1 MNSRRHDIQGLR
13 ALAVIAVILDHVIGW
28 PLGGFAGVDV
38 FFVISGFLITGLL
51 LRDAAAGTLSLRRF
65 YAKRMRRI
73 APAAVTVLVVTT
85 ALAWLLFN
93 QPRFWSTAWDA
104 VSALFFV
111 SNWRFAAQG
120 TDYFRQG
127 DAVSP
132 LQHFWSLSVEEQFYL
147 VWPVLVVLLVALIGR
162 RVSAKAG
169 AGEDGGAA
177 ATGDAAA
184 RASARPLQR
193 QRWVLGI
200 VLALLA
206 AASFAVALWQS
217 TANPTVA
224 YFSTLTRVWEL
235 AFGGLLAVSAPLFAR
250 LPTAVRAVL
259 GWLGLAG
266 IVASLLL
273 LDSTMAFPGPWAA
286 PAVIATAAVIV
297 AGIGGRQ
304 RRLFPLENPVSGFL
318 GDISYSLYLWHFPVL
333 VFVLLLVPEQSLAV
347 TIAVLGL
354 TLAVSLVAYFL
365 IEQPLHRS
373 PWLRGRELLE
383 KPQAAGPERES
394 EPEPVQQG
402 PDARTPDPVEPTS
415 TTPEPA
421 PAPAPVPPRP
431 ATAAGRAGSPVSD
444 RVRARAL
451 AAEAERARLRAELA
465 ASTSA
470 PAATPARVVAKS
482 SAASGTDQEGGAL
495 ESGTE
500 GERARL
506 RDARRTAWQGW
517 RERFSGQFL
526 GAGLG
531 VVVIVVVVAV
541 TVQLSVKGEGPLA
554 LAVPSGVPAAGL
566 GGDAHPGP
574 GATDGGQ
581 TDVGADPA
589 APVNPE
595 DELQAELWN
604 AASATEWPSNL
615 SPSMDAAIS
624 ETSSRNPA
632 KGCFDL
638 GGTPDFGRCTW
649 GSGDAP
655 NHMYL
660 VGDSTALAYAPAFR
674 EIADRSGGQWKVTTV
689 GLYGCRFTDVLVQND
704 GDGVMD
710 SCPQR
715 KADVAAQIAADA
727 PQLVVVSNAYAL
739 GNAADRQPLTVAQLV
754 GSTISLA
761 SRFDTP
767 GHVVYLAPPPLGANL
782 GACYS
787 PVKSPQDCTA
797 GVDGTWYDFQKS
809 FEAGVAAEGT
819 GDHVVSSLGFTCA
832 QGFCP
837 AFAGTVP
844 TRYDQVH
851 MTPEYAVRVAESI
864 RWELAAQG
872 VM

>member
-51 LRDAAAGTLSLRRF
+51 IRDAAAGTLSLRRF

-73 APAAVTVLVVTT
+73 APAAITVLVVTT

-111 SNWRFAAQG
+111 SNWRFAAEG

-147 VWPVLVVLLVALIGR
+147 VWPVLVVLLIALVGR
-162 RVSAKAG
+162 R
-169 AGEDGGAA
+169 
-177 ATGDAAA
+177 
-184 RASARPLQR
+184 ASGTPVRR
-193 QRWVLGI
+193 QRWMLGAA
-200 VLALLA
+200 LAVLA
-206 AASFAVALWQS
+206 AASFGVALWQS
-217 TANPTVA
+217 TENPTVA

-235 AFGGLLAVSAPLFAR
+235 AFGGLLAVTAPLFAR

-259 GWLGLAG
+259 GWLGLGG

-273 LDSTMAFPGPWAA
+273 VDSTMAFPGPWAA

-304 RRLFPLENPVSGFL
+304 PWLFPLENPVSRFL

-333 VFVLLLVPEQSLAV
+333 VFVLLLVPEQSLTV
-347 TIAVLGL
+347 TIAVLAL

-383 KPQAAGPERES
+383 TPAPA
-394 EPEPVQQG
+394 EPEPDRVQ
-402 PDARTPDPVEPTS
+402 DARAAAPAEPA
-415 TTPEPA
+415 PLDPA
-421 PAPAPVPPRP
+421 PAPAPAPAPSREAPR
-431 ATAAGRAGSPVSD
+431 AAPVARAGSPVSD

-465 ASTSA
+465 ASSSA
-470 PAATPARVVAKS
+470 PTAAPGRAA
-482 SAASGTDQEGGAL
+482 AAAAPASGTAQEAGAS
-495 ESGTE
+495 ESGSAGGTE
-500 GERARL
+500 RRRL
-506 RDARRTAWQGW
+506 RDARRSAWQGW
-517 RERFSGQFL
+517 RERFGAQFL

-531 VVVIVVVVAV
+531 LVVIVVVVAV
-541 TVQLSVKGEGPLA
+541 TVQLSVKGEGPLP
-554 LAVPSGVPAAGL
+554 LAVPSGVPAAGF
-566 GGDAHPGP
+566 GGDEHPEPAANG
-574 GATDGGQ
+574 DGQ
-581 TDVGADPA
+581 TGDA

-754 GSTISLA
+754 GSTLSLA

-797 GVDGTWYDFQKS
+797 GVDGAWNDFQKS
-809 FEAGVAAEGT
+809 FEAAVAAQGT
-819 GDHVVSSLGFTCA
+819 GDHVVSSLGFTCV

-837 AFAGTVP
+837 AFAGTIP

-851 MTPEYAVRVAESI
+851 MTPEYSVRVAESI

>member
-13 ALAVIAVILDHVIGW
+13 ALAVVAVILDHVIGW

-51 LRDAAAGTLSLRRF
+51 LRDAAAGTMSLRRF

-73 APAAVTVLVVTT
+73 APAAITVLVVTT

-104 VSALFFV
+104 VSALVFV
-111 SNWRFAAQG
+111 SNWRFAAEG

-147 VWPVLVVLLVALIGR
+147 VWPVLVVLLVAL
-162 RVSAKAG
+162 VAH
-169 AGEDGGAA
+169 
-177 ATGDAAA
+177 
-184 RASARPLQR
+184 RASGTPQRR
-193 QRWVLGI
+193 QRWVLGAA
-200 VLALLA
+200 LAVLA
-206 AASFAVALWQS
+206 AASFGVALWQS
-217 TANPTVA
+217 TENPTVA

-235 AFGGLLAVSAPLFAR
+235 AFGGLLAVAAPLFAR
-250 LPTAVRAVL
+250 LPTVLRAVL

-273 LDSTMAFPGPWAA
+273 VDSAMAFPGPWAA
-286 PAVIATAAVIV
+286 PAVLATAAVIV

-304 RRLFPLENPVSGFL
+304 RWLFPLENPVSGFL

-333 VFVLLLVPEQSLAV
+333 VFVLLLVPEQSLTV
-347 TIAVLGL
+347 TIAVLAL

-383 KPQAAGPERES
+383 KPSPAAPEQ
-394 EPEPVQQG
+394 VQ
-402 PDARTPDPVEPTS
+402 DARAAASAEPAPIES
-415 TTPEPA
+415 A
-421 PAPAPVPPRP
+421 PAPAPSSTPEPPR
-431 ATAAGRAGSPVSD
+431 AAPNARAGSPVSD

-470 PAATPARVVAKS
+470 SPVTPPRVAAKS
-482 SAASGTDQEGGAL
+482 TAVSGSDQEGGATD
-495 ESGTE
+495 SGAE

-506 RDARRTAWQGW
+506 RDVRRSAWQGW
-517 RERFSGQFL
+517 RERFGAQFL

-531 VVVIVVVVAV
+531 LVVIVVVVAV
-541 TVQLSVKGEGPLA
+541 TVQLSVKGEGPLP
-554 LAVPSGVPAAGL
+554 LAVPSGVPAAGF
-566 GGDAHPGP
+566 GGDGHPEP
-574 GATDGGQ
+574 AATGDGQ
-581 TDVGADPA
+581 TGDA

-655 NHMYL
+655 NHLYL

-739 GNAADRQPLTVAQLV
+739 GNSADRQPLTVAQLV
-754 GSTISLA
+754 GSTLSLA

-797 GVDGTWYDFQKS
+797 GVDGAWNDFQKS
-809 FEAGVAAEGT
+809 FEAAVAAQGT
-819 GDHVVSSLGFTCA
+819 GDHVVSSLGFTCVE
-832 QGFCP
+832 GFCP
-837 AFAGTVP
+837 AFAGTIP